1 MLSAEMARTEAKKG
15 TSSARRAARTR
26 KAPPR
31 TRTPRAPENGASS
44 GKLAVQVAAQIEAEI
59 MRRGWPV
66 GEVLG
71 SERDLIEQFG
81 VSRAVF
87 REAVRIVESHHVARM
102 RRGPNGGLI
111 VGAPEASSVQAAAAL
126 YLDYAD
132 VQPEHLFTVRA
143 ALELT
148 CVRQLVDEL
157 DEDKIGQ
164 LRAALAS
171 ERELFEE
178 GLPEGGHSQDLH
190 ILIAE
195 LTGNPAL
202 WLFVEVLTRLT
213 RRRTVGAVNEQDRAV
228 REIQRAHRAI
238 VDAIIEGDAALAQH
252 RMSRHL
258 RAVASYAR

>member
-1 MLSAEMARTEAKKG
+1 MRG
-15 TSSARRAARTR
+15 RAASSKPTGTTGP
-26 KAPPR
+26 A
-31 TRTPRAPENGASS
+31 NGASS
-44 GKLAVQVAAQIEAEI
+44 GKLAEQVAAQIEAEI
-59 MRRGWPV
+59 MQRGWPV
-66 GEVLG
+66 DEVLG
-71 SERDLIEQFG
+71 SEPELIDRFG

-111 VGAPEASSVQAAAAL
+111 VSAPEAAAVQSAAAL

-132 VQPEHLFTVRA
+132 VKPEDLFTVRA
-143 ALELT
+143 SLELT

-157 DEDKIGQ
+157 DEDKIAR
-164 LRAALAS
+164 LRAAL
-171 ERELFEE
+171 EHEQELFEE

-190 ILIAE
+190 IMIAE

-202 WLFVEVLTRLT
+202 SLFVEVLTRLT
-213 RRRTVGAVNEQDRAV
+213 RRRTIGRINEQDRAV
-228 REIQRAHRAI
+228 REIHRAHRAI
-238 VDAIIEGDAALAQH
+238 VEAIIEGDAALAQH